1 METNLT
7 GMLQLSLFALPGD
20 SISPCIC
27 GMLHPRTCRLFVAD
41 RLQFGVVG
49 FWVFDWDVLPFTSF
63 CHFEKSIQ
71 KVHSIPD
78 CSRCYIFYPPNSW
91 EGDSASQ
98 SEKALRGG
106 EKKRRKDEKGLRINC
121 AGFSFLFSCLVFF
134 FKEKSAH
141 PANTVLQGRTR
152 PGELRKELEG
162 NFHKKVAV
170 ARWCPRSL
178 LFFLLGK
185 WAHCKH
191 PSPSPSAIAVTLQLG
206 ISL

>member
-7 GMLQLSLFALPGD
+7 GMLQLFLFALPGD

-27 GMLHPRTCRLFVAD
+27 GMLHPRTYRLFVAD

-49 FWVFDWDVLPFTSF
+49 FWVFGWDVLPFTSF

-71 KVHSIPD
+71 KVHSIPG

-121 AGFSFLFSCLVFF
+121 AGFSFLFFFSCLGFF
-134 FKEKSAH
+134 FLKKNLLTLQTQS
-141 PANTVLQGRTR
+141 LQGRTR

-170 ARWCPRSL
+170 ARWCPPILAFSSSWENEL
-178 LFFLLGK
+178 IVSIQAPAPQPLQ
-185 WAHCKH
+185 WHC
-191 PSPSPSAIAVTLQLG
+191 S
-206 ISL
+206 